1 MNVSIFFVLVCLL
14 FLCFNKYGFR
24 LFSKRTWQCWAFAHK
39 HCTFNGF
46 VVLFK
51 NLQIRAGR
59 LALWKTIYC
68 VQFQIKVTICVAPSR
83 LMDRLGE
90 VVAHGGST
98 VSQIPLQGFPSPVYP
113 ALHEHLYEPT
123 VFWQTELT
131 SQEWEPVVHSSKSKK

>member
-1 MNVSIFFVLVCLL
+1 M
-14 FLCFNKYGFR
+14 
-24 LFSKRTWQCWAFAHK
+24 
-39 HCTFNGF
+39 
-46 VVLFK
+46 
-51 NLQIRAGR
+51 GR
-59 LALWKTIYC
+59 LGK
-68 VQFQIKVTICVAPSR
+68 
-83 LMDRLGE
+83 

>member
-1 MNVSIFFVLVCLL
+1 MYSFFLFLFVCC

-24 LFSKRTWQCWAFAHK
+24 LFFQNDMTVLNF
-39 HCTFNGF
+39 CTQTDCAFNGF

-51 NLQIRAGR
+51 YFQIRVGH
-59 LALWKTIYC
+59 LFQK
-68 VQFQIKVTICVAPSR
+68 QFIVCNFKVTICVAPCR
-83 LMDRLGE
+83 LMGRLGG